1 MAITKDPTGQR
12 RNRRSIRLQ
21 GYEYSQ
27 AGAYYITVCTRD
39 RECLFGVIVN
49 GQLQLNE
56 AGQIVHTVWD
66 GLPQFYEGVE
76 SDAFVVMPNHVHG
89 VIVIR
94 AGVGAIH
101 ESPPRSKPSAL
112 ARIMDRRRML
122 LSKIVGRFKMVT
134 SKQINIRRG
143 TAGLPVW
150 QRNYFEHVIRDEE
163 SLRRIRQYIVDN
175 PAQWEFD
182 RENPAVCI
190 SER

>member
-1 MAITKDPTGQR
+1 MPITNDSTDQR
-12 RNRRSIRLQ
+12 RQRRSIRLQ

-101 ESPPRSKPSAL
+101 ESPPRGNQFYA
-112 ARIMDRRRML
+112 
-122 LSKIVGRFKMVT
+122 
-134 SKQINIRRG
+134 QI
-143 TAGLPVW
+143 P
-150 QRNYFEHVIRDEE
+150 
-163 SLRRIRQYIVDN
+163 
-175 PAQWEFD
+175 
-182 RENPAVCI
+182 
-190 SER
+190 